1 MVSYY
6 AFQFRKVL
14 PKPNGTKQKYLLH
27 GNRPQHRFFFCSL
40 FFLKMPASQVKTLRT
55 ECTLISL
62 ATAWLTVTSCYSCLS
77 SYYCFK
83 GPPAGCKNIQGAE
96 RYRILL
102 YKLKPF
108 LLSVGS
114 HLQSSS
120 SKRCQHGSV
129 WFQFKLEWFINH
141 IWVALQSL
149 NLAAQELVFIVLND
163 IIFHE
168 NLLWW
173 LCGTWLGTRGIIQR
187 PTKCF
192 VRQQRE
198 SCMTIF
204 MNAGIPPEFMN
215 VFFCFL
221 LFVF

>member
-1 MVSYY
+1 MNLLRHGRPIRFDTACLALLVQPGAGASGFLLEPVVSYY

-40 FFLKMPASQVKTLRT
+40 FFFKMPASQVKTLRT

-83 GPPAGCKNIQGAE
+83 GPPTGCKNIQGAE

-129 WFQFKLEWFINH
+129 
-141 IWVALQSL
+141 
-149 NLAAQELVFIVLND
+149 
-163 IIFHE
+163 
-168 NLLWW
+168 
-173 LCGTWLGTRGIIQR
+173 
-187 PTKCF
+187 
-192 VRQQRE
+192 
-198 SCMTIF
+198 
-204 MNAGIPPEFMN
+204 
-215 VFFCFL
+215 
-221 LFVF
+221 